1 MSIELVSAPSNLDS
15 PNNLDSA
22 TAPAPA
28 AAGSADQAACVAGAQ
43 RAVAQAAVSAAGG
56 AGADEALRR
65 RLAWVY
71 LSRVVQGPCAA
82 LSALI
87 EGVGVEAAARAV
99 RERDLPEVLR
109 GPTEKRRAVD
119 RAHRDLALMDRLGGR
134 VVTPD
139 DAEWPGWRM
148 LSLQQLAVSQEPHAA
163 PPVVTWARGPLSLQ
177 KCTEHAV
184 AVVGSRA
191 SSHYGDRVT
200 AELVGEL
207 VSQGWTIIS
216 GAAFGIDGAAHRA
229 ALAAG
234 GRTVAVLGCGVDRA
248 YPAEHERLL
257 AEIAETGLIV
267 SEYPPGISAFKHH
280 FLARNRLIAALADGV
295 VVVEAGPRSG
305 SRNTVKWAR
314 RLSRPALAIPGPVG
328 AYTSVG
334 CHRMIRQGEA
344 QLVTGAADVIEE
356 IGPLQLSLSGAS
368 SAANLSA
375 DETAV
380 YAAISPSAPQQAAEL
395 AVTCGLPIAAVRAA
409 LPALELAGLVDSD
422 SSGWFRTPVPAP
434 VSDDV
439 DDGANRQLVASL
451 GCEPGARICGR
462 DRR

>member
-1 MSIELVSAPSNLDS
+1 MSSELACAP
-15 PNNLDSA
+15 
-22 TAPAPA
+22 T
-28 AAGSADQAACVAGAQ
+28 C
-43 RAVAQAAVSAAGG
+43 AVAEAATSAAGCAE
-56 AGADEALRR
+56 AGGQRR

-87 EGVGVEAAARAV
+87 DQVGVEAAARAV
-99 RERDLPEVLR
+99 RERDLPQVLR

-119 RAHRDLALMDRLGGR
+119 RGQRDLALMDRLGGR

-139 DAEWPGWRM
+139 DPEWPGWRM
-148 LSLQQLAVSQEPHAA
+148 LSLQQLDASQDPCAA
-163 PPVVTWARGPLSLQ
+163 PPVVAWARGPLSLQ
-177 KCTEHAV
+177 ECTEHAV

-200 AELVGEL
+200 TEL
-207 VSQGWTIIS
+207 VSELVAQGWTIIS
-216 GAAFGIDGAAHRA
+216 GAAFGIDGVAHRA

-257 AEIAETGLIV
+257 AHISETGLIV
-267 SEYPPGISAFKHH
+267 SEYPPGTSAFKHH

-305 SRNTVKWAR
+305 SRNTAKWAR

-344 QLVTGAADVIEE
+344 RLVTGAADVIEE
-356 IGPLQLSLSGAS
+356 IGPLQLSLSGATAP
-368 SAANLSA
+368 AANLSA
-375 DETAV
+375 DEAAV
-380 YAAISPSAPQQAAEL
+380 YAATSPSASRQAAEL

-422 SSGWFRTPVPAP
+422 SSGWFRTPHA
-434 VSDDV
+434 
-439 DDGANRQLVASL
+439 G
-451 GCEPGARICGR
+451 PGLR
-462 DRR
+462 